1 MANMDEIKSMFER
14 MTVEIANFSVRQTQ
28 LENQHERAFAELK
41 ESIDAVKR
49 YDRGKGIEDLDGG
62 GEIYTP
68 TGNPAA
74 WVHGGVT
81 TNQFSPVAYHLGFGP
96 LPQFQGPR
104 GVASPHRPT
113 FIAPVQGHSAAT
125 GNNGGGYAQGQSSAG
140 QNGGGEPAPAAQNST
155 ATSPRGTNL
164 TRMTKLEFP
173 RFNGLNLKAWLCKVE
188 QFFSLDEVDY
198 NQRVK
203 VASIHFDDIA
213 IEWHLAYLRSRS
225 HLPYPSYDEYVYAL
239 IDRFG
244 AEYADPMSELKLV
257 RQVGVVEDYQKEFDR
272 IMTRLHILPEYAISA
287 FITGLKPEIGFTVK
301 NHRPFSLPQAYQLA
315 RNTEAQVNAQLKMI
329 KSTLYSGGS
338 SHTRSNTYGSSSKGG
353 FPKKEGNM
361 LKREAAAN
369 WNKGNTRKLT
379 TAEMNEKRQKGLCF
393 FCDEK
398 FFPGHKCSS
407 SKQLYLL
414 EVEEEGQ
421 EEEESGDLV
430 LVEEPAEVT
439 EEAGEEVK
447 GEVCEISVHALHG
460 VPTFHNLRVTG
471 YCQKR
476 PLSILVDPGSTHNF
490 IDDDVAR
497 SLGIATL
504 KINPQ
509 TINVADGNNRQTNE
523 LCKNLTW
530 LLQGVTY
537 TADFLLLPLGSCDLI
552 LGVQWLLPL
561 GDLKLNFQEL
571 TLGYNYQGRECI
583 LKGEVDKVKI
593 VEAKKLDKLANNG
606 GQLFML
612 RVLPREE
619 AQTEDSINIPSQMQ
633 PLIEEYHQLFTDPKG
648 LPPSRGPF
656 DHKIPLQAGCNPVN
670 LRPYRYSS
678 SQKDIIERLVQ
689 DMLDQGIVQPSSS
702 PYASPVVLVGKKDG
716 SWRLCVDYR
725 GLNKATIKDK
735 FPIPIIEELLDELGG
750 SQVYSK
756 IDLRSGYHQIRMT
769 TEDIAKTA
777 FRTHSGHYEY
787 LSLMNNVFKE
797 HLRKFIL
804 VFFDDILV
812 FSRNMLEHLVH
823 LRITFELLVKHHL
836 FARKSKCSF
845 RASRIEY
852 LGHIISAEGVATDP
866 KKIAAALDRAL
877 KKDGF
882 QWSNKAEVAFN
893 NLKRAL
899 TSAPVLALPSSQLM
913 FIVETDACDYG
924 VGAVLMQDGH
934 PIAYLSKGLSGRHQ
948 VLSVYD
954 KELLALVIAVT
965 KWAQYLMGRHFVVRT
980 DQKAL
985 KFLLDQKLHT
995 GSQMK
1000 WIAKLMQFDFVIE
1013 YKKGRE
1019 NKAADSLSRVPSGEL
1034 AMILLTPTS
1043 HELLQRI
1050 KDSWEKDKEVAEI
1063 IAHIQKQGEEQ
1074 KGYTFVNQQLRR
1086 KGKLVVGND
1095 SSLRQEILQIW
1106 HDKPIGGHSGI
1117 ENTYKRL
1124 SNLFY
1129 WKGLKEDVT
1138 TYVRQCATCQRSK
1151 YDNSAYPGLLQPLQI
1166 PNTAWASISMDFI
1179 DGLPKSKGKTTILV
1193 MVDRLTKYGH
1203 FIAISHPY
1211 TATSVAQ
1218 VFLDHVYKLHGMPEN
1233 IISDR
1238 GHISCS
1244 DEITLSNHSFTKLS
1258 AKYYGPYQIL
1268 QKIGPVAYK
1277 LSLPSHVAIHPT
1289 FHVSQLKPCYAI
1301 PDKINH
1307 PPVIDVTSPYC
1318 VEPQEV
1324 LGRRMIKRGNKAVPQ
1339 ILVQWSQMTKEQA
1352 T

>member
-1 MANMDEIKSMFER
+1 MANMDKIKSMFER

-28 LENQHERAFAELK
+28 LENQHERDFAELK

-74 WVHGGVT
+74 WVHGGIT
-81 TNQFSPVAYHLGFGP
+81 TNQFSPAAYHLGFGP

-113 FIAPVQGHSAAT
+113 FTAPVQGHSTAV
-125 GNNGGGYAQGQSSAG
+125 GNNRGGYAQGQTSAG
-140 QNGGGEPAPAAQNST
+140 QNGGGEPPPAAQNST

-173 RFNGLNLKAWLCKVE
+173 RFNGLNLRAWL
-188 QFFSLDEVDY
+188 S
-198 NQRVK
+198 
-203 VASIHFDDIA
+203 

-225 HLPYPSYDEYVYAL
+225 HLPYPSWDEYVYAL

-244 AEYADPMSELKLV
+244 AEYADSMSEQKLV

-287 FITGLKPEIGFTVK
+287 FITGLKPEIRFTVK
-301 NHRPFSLPQAYQLA
+301 SHRPFSLPQAYQLA

-460 VPTFHNLRVTG
+460 VPTFLNLRVTG

-561 GDLKLNFQEL
+561 GDVKLNFQEL

-583 LKGEVDKVKI
+583 LKGEVDKVKT

-787 LSLMNNVFKE
+787 LVMPFGLTNAPSCFQSLMNNVFKE

-804 VFFDDILV
+804 AFFDDILV
-812 FSRNMLEHLVH
+812 FSRNMHEHLVH

-836 FARKSKCSF
+836 FARKSICSF
-845 RASRIEY
+845 GASRIEY

-866 KKIAAALDRAL
+866 KKIAAVQSWPSPKNVRELRGFLGLAGYYRRFIKHYGVISRPLIELL

-893 NLKRAL
+893 NLKTAL

-913 FIVETDACDYG
+913 FVVETDACDYG

-948 VLSVYD
+948 ALSVYD
-954 KELLALVIAVT
+954 KELLALVMAVT

-985 KFLLDQKLHT
+985 KF
-995 GSQMK
+995 
-1000 WIAKLMQFDFVIE
+1000 
-1013 YKKGRE
+1013 
-1019 NKAADSLSRVPSGEL
+1019 
-1034 AMILLTPTS
+1034 
-1043 HELLQRI
+1043 
-1050 KDSWEKDKEVAEI
+1050 
-1063 IAHIQKQGEEQ
+1063 
-1074 KGYTFVNQQLRR
+1074 
-1086 KGKLVVGND
+1086 
-1095 SSLRQEILQIW
+1095 
-1106 HDKPIGGHSGI
+1106 
-1117 ENTYKRL
+1117 
-1124 SNLFY
+1124 
-1129 WKGLKEDVT
+1129 
-1138 TYVRQCATCQRSK
+1138 C
-1151 YDNSAYPGLLQPLQI
+1151 
-1166 PNTAWASISMDFI
+1166 
-1179 DGLPKSKGKTTILV
+1179 
-1193 MVDRLTKYGH
+1193 
-1203 FIAISHPY
+1203 
-1211 TATSVAQ
+1211 
-1218 VFLDHVYKLHGMPEN
+1218 
-1233 IISDR
+1233 
-1238 GHISCS
+1238 
-1244 DEITLSNHSFTKLS
+1244 
-1258 AKYYGPYQIL
+1258 
-1268 QKIGPVAYK
+1268 
-1277 LSLPSHVAIHPT
+1277 
-1289 FHVSQLKPCYAI
+1289 
-1301 PDKINH
+1301 
-1307 PPVIDVTSPYC
+1307 
-1318 VEPQEV
+1318 
-1324 LGRRMIKRGNKAVPQ
+1324 
-1339 ILVQWSQMTKEQA
+1339 
-1352 T
+1352 